1 MKQYKYKI
9 NGNLYNVTVNDPEE
23 NIVNVE
29 VNGTPYKVELDKP
42 VKPAVAPKP
51 VTRPAAAPKTD
62 SGDPPSNLFIAF
74 FQHSVQIYDPLL
86 RCWTLCCKLAFH
98 SQLSPRACPP
108 E

>member
-62 SGDPPSNLFIAF
+62 SGAPVVQRPANTGSGKKDGVK
-74 FQHSVQIYDPLL
+74 SVSYTHL
-86 RCWTLCCKLAFH
+86 TL
-98 SQLSPRACPP
+98 PTT
-108 E
+108 

>member
-42 VKPAVAPKP
+42 VKA
-51 VTRPAAAPKTD
+51 T
-62 SGDPPSNLFIAF
+62 
-74 FQHSVQIYDPLL
+74 Y
-86 RCWTLCCKLAFH
+86 H
-98 SQLSPRACPP
+98 SQTGNPSCRRS
-108 E
+108 ENR

>member
-42 VKPAVAPKP
+42 VKATIIPKP

-62 SGDPPSNLFIAF
+62 NGAPV
-74 FQHSVQIYDPLL
+74 VQRRSYSRHQGEGRRYREKRTNRNYP
-86 RCWTLCCKLAFH
+86 
-98 SQLSPRACPP
+98 
-108 E
+108 

>member
-51 VTRPAAAPKTD
+51 VTRP
-62 SGDPPSNLFIAF
+62 
-74 FQHSVQIYDPLL
+74 
-86 RCWTLCCKLAFH
+86 
-98 SQLSPRACPP
+98 
-108 E
+108 

>member
-42 VKPAVAPKP
+42 VKATITPKP
-51 VTRPAAAPKTD
+51 VTRPAAAPK
-62 SGDPPSNLFIAF
+62 
-74 FQHSVQIYDPLL
+74 QITVPRLYND
-86 RCWTLCCKLAFH
+86 
-98 SQLSPRACPP
+98 QLVELP
-108 E
+108 EKKTV